1 MENEYVGLVVEE
13 LNIWDTLH
21 NVSVSQVP
29 KDENIVH
36 RIQDS
41 PIESLM
47 GQVSQIHSSSGS
59 ALLQKTKHLR
69 AQLSIW
75 DDKRSKK
82 ESLIL
87 ALSNAANS
95 ELKSRITIDI
105 QRIDKRL
112 ASLFSDIREAADQ
125 LRSFRNLSTNTGV
138 QNIDSKMTS
147 NLTNSPVVE
156 SSEQLGQKLD
166 SLKLN
171 DLQNLNLDSLDRE
184 TINVPAEEYDA
195 LLTKL
200 ELLSSKLK
208 DTKEGQSLAQVI
220 DELSKCKARCNTL
233 QETLESLPLENIWKQ
248 DWISKLKS
256 KIVMMDLSKKSE
268 EEKELVQSILDTLV
282 ENGLPMKLE
291 VSRRKRISRESTIT
305 LSIAL
310 NKAIEEKKALQKAYN
325 LAIEAYEK
333 KVSDLN
339 ADLQDAK
346 KQLPLLPPELH
357 LEPSPASRK
366 LHETMDQLIIENQ
379 QLKHDLEQKTKAFDL
394 QLQDLNS
401 TILNV
406 QQSKQSSEAMLNNQ
420 VIQEQNFNWQLRQQ
434 CIQLEEQ
441 VSVWQHKF
449 DVLIKERAI
458 AEAKQHILEEE
469 LEDLNAEKEQLQ
481 VRVRE
486 SEIQFNDLLAQKQK
500 EIENLHNF
508 YNQPRT
514 SVTKVDPMSLPS
526 NPEDKDLATAL
537 HIMQQ
542 KLSHSQF
549 IIEQYKSKKESLTS
563 TVKELRSRLSQL
575 DDSQKQLLEKYS
587 TFNAES
593 MARSS
598 KSMAD
603 AQSSIQTISK
613 QLEVAQ
619 SQLAGK
625 NNEIQ
630 TLKQQLE
637 NLHLSNLSRCKT
649 CQDLQMKL
657 QVAEGNLFVLK
668 KTLDEVTSSNW

>member
-1 MENEYVGLVVEE
+1 MKNEYVGLVAEE

-21 NVSVSQVP
+21 NVSVLN
-29 KDENIVH
+29 DENIVH
-36 RIQDS
+36 RVHDS
-41 PIESLM
+41 PVESLM
-47 GQVSQIHSSSGS
+47 GQFDQVHRSSGS
-59 ALLQKTKHLR
+59 GLLQKEQRIR
-69 AQLSIW
+69 AQLSNW
-75 DDKRSKK
+75 EDKRAKK
-82 ESLIL
+82 ESLVS
-87 ALSNAANS
+87 ALYNAANS
-95 ELKSRITIDI
+95 ELKSRITLDI

-112 ASLFSDIREAADQ
+112 SSLFSDIRDGADQ

-138 QNIDSKMTS
+138 QNIVSKMTS
-147 NLTNSPVVE
+147 NLTNSPVME
-156 SSEQLGQKLD
+156 SSEHLIQNLD
-166 SLKLN
+166 SVKLI
-171 DLQNLNLDSLDRE
+171 DSQNLNIDSLDRE
-184 TINVPAEEYDA
+184 TVNIPAEEYDVWV
-195 LLTKL
+195 TKL
-200 ELLSSKLK
+200 ELLSSKLT

-220 DELSKCKARCNTL
+220 DELSKCKARCNSL
-233 QETLESLPLENIWKQ
+233 QETLESLPLETIWKQ

-256 KIVMMDLSKKSE
+256 KIVLMDLSKKSA

-291 VSRRKRISRESTIT
+291 VSRRKRLSRENTVT

-310 NKAIEEKKALQKAYN
+310 YKAIEEKKALQKAYS
-325 LAIEAYEK
+325 LAIEAYET

-339 ADLQDAK
+339 SDLQEAK
-346 KQLPLLPPELH
+346 KQLPLSPPELH
-357 LEPSPASRK
+357 LEPPPASRK

-379 QLKHDLEQKTKAFDL
+379 QLKHELEQKTKAFDL

-420 VIQEQNFNWQLRQQ
+420 VIQAQNFNWQLRQQ

-469 LEDLNAEKEQLQ
+469 NEDLNAEKEQMQ
-481 VRVRE
+481 VWVSE
-486 SEIQFNDLLAQKQK
+486 SEIQFYELLAQKQK

-508 YNQPRT
+508 YNQPRL
-514 SVTKVDPMSLPS
+514 SVTKVDPVSLAS
-526 NPEDKDLATAL
+526 NPEAKDLATAL
-537 HIMQQ
+537 QIMQQ

-549 IIEQYKSKKESLTS
+549 IIEQYKTKKESLTS
-563 TVKELRSRLSQL
+563 TVKALRSRLSQF
-575 DDSQKQLLEKYS
+575 DDSQRQLLEKYS
-587 TFNAES
+587 AFNAES

-630 TLKQQLE
+630 TQKKQIE
-637 NLHLSNLSRCKT
+637 NLECSNLSSCKT